1 MDAGVAERFRCGG
14 SVPSSWSTGG
24 TCRWCTRS
32 PEGRWETSA
41 SSRTWCSRCSSRPGK
56 DVSRY
61 CPEQADLSSWLV
73 GITRHKILDAHAA
86 RVRRRRIEHEI
97 QAGAPP
103 VARDEPEEVADRV
116 LVVEDLAHLEEVP
129 RQVLGLAVFEDVTH
143 VQIAA
148 RLEMP
153 LGTVKSHIR
162 RSLLKLRARVDR
174 PDEALQV
181 RLRTDAV

>member
-1 MDAGVAERFRCGG
+1 MDAGVAERFRCGDERAFELVYRRH
-14 SVPSSWSTGG
+14 VPLVYAVARRALRDVGEVEDVVQQVFIAAWQ
-24 TCRWCTRS
+24 
-32 PEGRWETSA
+32 GR
-41 SSRTWCSRCSSRPGK
+41 R
-56 DVSRY
+56 RY

-86 RVRRRRIEHEI
+86 RVRRRRIEQEI
-97 QAGAPP
+97 QAGVPP
-103 VARDEPEEVADRV
+103 VARDEPAEVADRV
-116 LVVEDLAHLEEVP
+116 LVVEELAHLDEAP
-129 RQVLGLAVFEDVTH
+129 RQVLGLAVFEDLTH

-153 LGTVKSHIR
+153 LGTGKSHIR

-174 PDEALQV
+174 SDEALLV